1 MKTLKLKLIIGIIII
16 TFTNIIALAGVLYN
30 RTGQPTSSVT
40 LSERELYMPYSWHEE
55 SLSDSENTALSL
67 RIDFERSQ
75 HLTDMRLN
83 KQQLEGLG
91 FTFMNKEYSFWTSS
105 RTFYWALEFDGKH
118 YAEDLEAAK
127 NELLNAQQLMT
138 DARQQDDKKDLST
151 ANQELERK
159 QARFDRV
166 EQTQSRL
173 YVVDFDGNLESLQQ
187 KFAGQSNVIFMQ
199 GIVKPYK
206 HYELYAK
213 MTSEQ
218 YIDSALNSEKQDL
231 QYGLRFSNLLV
242 SNVHIP
248 LEMTGPLQSLSS
260 KKYNEI
266 SPPRY
271 AVELKVGRRLE
282 PFIQAVSRLDYEK

>member
-1 MKTLKLKLIIGIIII
+1 MKTLKLKLIIGIAII
-16 TFTNIIALAGVLYN
+16 TLTNIIALAGVVYN
-30 RTGQPTSSVT
+30 RSGQPTSSVT
-40 LSERELYMPYSWHEE
+40 LNERELRMPYSWHGE
-55 SLSDSENTALSL
+55 SLSDSENTAMSL

-83 KQQLEGLG
+83 EQELEDLG

-118 YAEDLEAAK
+118 YANDLKAAK
-127 NELLNAQQLMT
+127 SELLDAQQLIT
-138 DARQQDDKKDLST
+138 DVRQQDDKKDISMAKEALE
-151 ANQELERK
+151 NKQE
-159 QARFDRV
+159 RFDRV

-173 YVVDFDGNLESLQQ
+173 YVVDFDRNLDSLKQ

-199 GIVKPYK
+199 GLVKPYK

-213 MTSEQ
+213 LTSEQ
-218 YIDSALNSEKQDL
+218 DIDSALNSEKQDL

-248 LEMTGPLQSLSS
+248 LEMTGPLHSLSS

-271 AVELKVGRRLE
+271 VVELKLGRRLE
-282 PFIQAVSRLDYEK
+282 PFIQAVSRLDYE